1 MTQPRWDRLLLNA
14 TLATFAGETPY
25 GLVEHAAIAMQ
36 HGRIAWLG
44 RMNELPDAPV
54 ALADEVESLD
64 GALVTPGL
72 IDCHTH
78 LVFGGDRAD
87 EFDLRLNGAS
97 YEEIARAG
105 GGIASTVKATRA
117 ASEEFLYA
125 QALPRARALLADGVT
140 TLEIKSGYG
149 LELDSERRM
158 LRVARRL
165 GRELGISVRTS
176 FLGLHALPA
185 EFKDR
190 RADYL
195 TLVCDEMLP
204 ALAREGL
211 VDAVDGFCESI
222 GFSVA
227 EVRRLFERAREL
239 DLPVKLHAEQLSDQ
253 HGAALVAEFGGLS
266 ADHLEHLGEAGVRAM
281 AAAGTV
287 AVLLPG
293 AFYALRE
300 TRLPPIDLLR
310 EQRVPLAVATDC
322 NPGTSPLL
330 SLRMAAGM
338 ACTLFRLTPEEAL
351 RGVTERRARAGSV
364 RSRHAGGWPAR
375 RRGDLECAPAG
386 GTVLLDRRQPGA
398 AGLRGRRGSI
408 AAQACAARGGHPA
421 VGSRRAR
428 TLRITTA
435 RGVRARR
442 HGRPAAIPPAPARA
456 TSAAVRTTG
465 T

>member
-14 TLATFAGETPY
+14 TLATFADDTPY
-25 GLVEHAAIAMQ
+25 GLVERAAIAMQ

-54 ALADEVESLD
+54 ALAEEVESLD

-97 YEEIARAG
+97 YEDIARAG
-105 GGIASTVKATRA
+105 GGIASTVAATRA
-117 ASEEFLYA
+117 ASEEQLYA

-185 EFKDR
+185 EFGDR
-190 RADYL
+190 RADYVAL
-195 TLVCDEMLP
+195 VGDMLRTLAGED
-204 ALAREGL
+204 L
-211 VDAVDGFCESI
+211 VDAVDGFCETI
-222 GFSVA
+222 GFSGA
-227 EVRRLFERAREL
+227 EIRGLFEQAREL
-239 DLPVKLHAEQLSDQ
+239 GLPVKLHAEQLSDQ
-253 HGAALVAEFGGLS
+253 GGAALVAGFGGLS
-266 ADHLEHLGEAGVRAM
+266 ADHLEHLDEAGVRAM

-300 TRLPPIDLLR
+300 TQLPPVSLLR
-310 EQRVPLAVATDC
+310 DHHVAIAVATDC

-338 ACTLFRLTPEEAL
+338 ACTLFRLTPGEAL
-351 RGVTERRARAGSV
+351 RGVTVNAARALGLADRGTLAV
-364 RSRHAGGWPAR
+364 GQRADLVIWNARQPAQLCYWIGGNLAR
-375 RRGDLECAPAG
+375 RVYVAG
-386 GTVLLDRRQPGA
+386 E
-398 AGLRGRRGSI
+398 
-408 AAQACAARGGHPA
+408 A
-421 VGSRRAR
+421 VSRRKSAQR
-428 TLRITTA
+428 TA
-435 RGVRARR
+435 
-442 HGRPAAIPPAPARA
+442 
-456 TSAAVRTTG
+456 SAQP
-465 T
+465 